1 MPVHDYSSAEQAS
14 QVSEQ
19 LQMGTF
25 EKYGNSAQKG
35 LYILAIVLIIFVTWA
50 ALSESDVCAEAK
62 GQLEPKTKV
71 QQIKAASD
79 GTILQYNVRDGQQV
93 KAGDT
98 LIVLNTVRAEAELRK
113 KQQELSMLQIQLK
126 QHENARDGLARV
138 IENPKYSG
146 KDILALPEAERIAG
160 TLFASRKSLDSASY
174 DMTTSANTKISG
186 ISPEMSVLQAKKQK
200 LQSAKQAF
208 SDSIQKKTAERNSEK
223 KKLSAKIE
231 SLSSALDRSRTEL
244 NELQAGLDD
253 ARKEMAI
260 YERGKELGVASEVKF
275 LEVQSYLHQREFSV
289 DQQKLQIEEME
300 RQLKAAKLELDSS
313 SFAYNA
319 AQADLGASLMQSNI
333 QIASVPLSENQTVR
347 SLENKQADFE
357 IASYHASSHFSKER
371 TEISTL
377 QRKIDECKDSIE
389 VLQAILAEKFI
400 KATVDGTVSDPF
412 YLLPGEVVTRGQ
424 TLLTLVP
431 ADDNL
436 ILRATVNN
444 IDVGFLQEGQTAAL
458 SIDSYPCA
466 EFGVI
471 KGKVVRVGDYPE
483 EVIEG
488 QQKIS
493 VYKVTIQPDQ
503 QFIRYNHKKIELKPG
518 LKVQAAIVLRK
529 RSMLGLLFEPLMKV
543 FEDKAFERL
552 SKKNTSK
559 LVKCTISS
567 ITG

>member
-1 MPVHDYSSAEQAS
+1 
-14 QVSEQ
+14 
-19 LQMGTF
+19 MGTF

>member
-1 MPVHDYSSAEQAS
+1 MPLHDFSSAEQAS

-19 LQMGTF
+19 LQMATF
-25 EKYGNSAQKG
+25 EKYGSSAQKG
-35 LYILAIVLIIFVTWA
+35 LYALAIVLIIFGTWA
-50 ALSESDVCAEAK
+50 AFSESDVCAEAK
-62 GQLEPKTKV
+62 GQLEPITRI
-71 QQIKAASD
+71 QQIKATSD
-79 GTILQYNVRDGQQV
+79 GTIHQYKVRDGQQV

-98 LIVLNTVRAEAELRK
+98 LIILNTVRAEAELRK

-138 IENPKYSG
+138 IENPKYNG
-146 KDILALPEAERIAG
+146 KDILDLPEAERIAG
-160 TLFASRKSLDSASY
+160 TLYASRKSLDSASY
-174 DMTTSANTKISG
+174 DMTTARNEKLKG
-186 ISPEMSVLQAKKQK
+186 ISPEMSVLQSKKQK
-200 LQSAKQAF
+200 LQTAKQAF
-208 SDSIQKKTAERNSEK
+208 ADSIGKKVVERNAEK
-223 KKLSAKIE
+223 KKLTAKIE
-231 SLSSALDRSRTEL
+231 SLSAALEKSRIEL
-244 NELQAGLDD
+244 NELQEGLDD

-260 YERGKELGVASEVKF
+260 YERGKQLGVASEVKF
-275 LEVQSYLHQREFSV
+275 LEVQNYLHQREFSV

-313 SFAYNA
+313 NFAYNA
-319 AQADLGASLMQSNI
+319 AQADLGASLMQSNV
-333 QIASVPLSENQTVR
+333 QISSVPLSENQTVR

-400 KATVDGTVSDPF
+400 KAPVDGTVSDPF

-431 ADDNL
+431 SDNNL

-444 IDVGFLQEGQTAAL
+444 IDVGFLQPGQTATL
-458 SIDSYPCA
+458 SIDAYPCA

-471 KGKVVRVGDYPE
+471 KGKVLRVGDYPE

-488 QQKIS
+488 QKKIS
-493 VYKVTIQPDQ
+493 AYKVTIRPDQ
-503 QFIRYNHKKIELKPG
+503 PFIKYNHKQIELKPG
-518 LKVQAAIVLRK
+518 LQVQAAIVLRK

-543 FEDKAFERL
+543 FEDKSIQRV
-552 SKKNTSK
+552 SNKNANQ
-559 LVKCTISS
+559 LVKCTNSS
-567 ITG
+567 ITS